1 MAPIWSNHGKFVA
14 MLLNYFKIAIR
25 NLARNKVYSLINILG
40 LALGIGCCLL
50 LALYIQDELSYDQH
64 HKRLSDLYRIVTI
77 FESDKGINKMKT
89 TSPPIALT
97 MRDEIPEIENAARAL
112 NPPGGSRN
120 LIKYEDKLFYET
132 DGLIADSSLFDVL
145 TYDFIQGNPE
155 KALVDANTV
164 VISEQLAQKLFGD
177 DMALDKIISI
187 SQGGAPDNFKVTG
200 VFRNNHKSHFQ
211 ANFFISMMTSSGL
224 ANYIR
229 TNPEASEQWS
239 GQNFVPAYVKLRTG
253 ANVAEVVRKM
263 NEVLLKYGADD
274 IKAQGRKKSLDLQ
287 PVGDIYLRSDIGQS
301 PRISYLYVIGSIAA
315 FILLIACIN
324 FMNLSTA
331 KATKRASEIGI
342 RKVMGAV
349 RSSLISQIL
358 GEAMVI
364 VMISI
369 VFGIVLVQLALPVF
383 NELTG
388 KAVGYDTENVIF
400 FILALITTAIV
411 TGLVAGSYP
420 AFYLSSF
427 QPAQTLKGKFTMSN
441 SSGWLRRTLVVFQFM
456 IAIALVCGMMIISKQ
471 LNFMQSTN
479 LGFSAQAKIV
489 LPLRTSTAI
498 NNYSSL
504 EKEVSKAPS
513 VNHVSGA
520 NYMPGSWIWS
530 DAFFYPDGGRME
542 TAVLIRRNT
551 VDVGYIELMGIQL
564 LAGRTFSDNRTVD
577 SNNKVII
584 NRVAANGLGFTP
596 ESAIGQNIYQ
606 EFEGKRY
613 PCEIIGVM
621 EDYHQTSL
629 KDAIMPVLFRMNDE
643 PKYDFLIADLSTN
656 NFESTIADLRTKWTT
671 LISDTPFE
679 YSFLDDDI
687 AHQYDEDKRVSRI
700 ITSFTLIA
708 MLISC
713 LGLYGLSSYMAE
725 RRFKEIGIRKVMGA
739 EVSQIVGM
747 MSMEFIK
754 LVVVAFAISV
764 PLAWYGMNQWLVG
777 FAYRIEI
784 DPMLFVVAGFAA
796 LVVALLTVSFESLK
810 AALHNPV
817 DSLRNE

>member
-1 MAPIWSNHGKFVA
+1 
-14 MLLNYFKIAIR
+14 MLLNYFKIAFR
-25 NLARNKVYSLINILG
+25 NLTRNKVYSLINILG
-40 LALGIGCCLL
+40 LSLGIGCCML

-64 HKRLSDLYRIVTI
+64 HSRLNDLYRIVTI
-77 FESDKGINKMKT
+77 FETDKGINKMKT

-97 MRDEIPEIENAARAL
+97 MRDEISEIENAARAL
-112 NPPGGSRN
+112 NPPGVSRS

-145 TYDFIQGNPE
+145 TYDFIQGNSE

-164 VISEQLAQKLFGD
+164 VISDELAQKLFGND
-177 DMALDKIISI
+177 IALDKVISI

-200 VFRNNHKSHFQ
+200 VFRKNHKSHFK

-229 TNPEASEQWS
+229 TNPEANEQWS
-239 GQNFVPAYVKLRTG
+239 GQNFVPAYVKLRAG
-253 ANVAEVVRKM
+253 ANLAEVVRKM

-274 IKAQGRKKSLDLQ
+274 IKAQGRKKSLDLEL
-287 PVGDIYLRSDIGQS
+287 VKDIYLRSDIGQS

-369 VFGIVLVQLALPVF
+369 LLSIVLVQAGLPLF
-383 NELTG
+383 NNLTG
-388 KAVGYDTENVIF
+388 KTIGYDTENVMF
-400 FILALITTAIV
+400 FVLALLIVAVV

-441 SSGWLRRTLVVFQFM
+441 SSGWLRRSLVVFQFM
-456 IAIALVCGMMIISKQ
+456 IAITLVCGMLIISKQ
-471 LNFMQSTN
+471 LNFMQGTN
-479 LGFSAQAKIV
+479 LGFDAQAKIV

-498 NNYSSL
+498 NSYASL
-504 EKEVSKAPS
+504 EKEIAKTSA
-513 VNHVSGA
+513 VNRVSGA

-530 DAFFYPDGGRME
+530 DSFFYPDGGRME
-542 TAVLIRRNT
+542 TALLIRRNT
-551 VDVGYIELMGIQL
+551 VDEGYIELMGIQL
-564 LAGRTFSDNRTVD
+564 LAGRTFSDNRAVD
-577 SNNKVII
+577 SNDKVII
-584 NRVAANGLGFTP
+584 NRLAATGLGFTP
-596 ESAIGQNIYQ
+596 EQAIGRNIYN
-606 EFEGKRY
+606 EYEGKRY
-613 PCEIIGVM
+613 PSEIIGVM

-629 KDAIMPVLFRMNDE
+629 KDAIMPVLFRMNSE
-643 PKYDFLIADLSTN
+643 PKYDYLIADVNTN
-656 NFESTIADLRTKWTT
+656 NFESTIADLRTKWAS
-671 LISDTPFE
+671 LIGDTPFE

-739 EVSQIVGM
+739 HVSQIVTM
-747 MSMEFIK
+747 MSMEFVK
-754 LVVVAFAISV
+754 LVIVAFAISV
-764 PLAWYGMNQWLVG
+764 PLAWYGMNQWLEG
-777 FAYRIEI
+777 FAYRIEV
-784 DPMLFVVAGFAA
+784 DPLLFLVAGLAA
-796 LVVALLTVSFESLK
+796 LFVALLTVSFESLK

-817 DSLRNE
+817 DALRNE